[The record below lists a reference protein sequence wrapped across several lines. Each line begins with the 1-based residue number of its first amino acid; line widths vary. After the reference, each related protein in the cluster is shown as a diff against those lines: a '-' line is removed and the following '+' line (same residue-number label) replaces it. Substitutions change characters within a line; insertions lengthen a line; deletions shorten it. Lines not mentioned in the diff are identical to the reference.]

1 MNRALERRT
10 ALQGLPQHYLDTI
23 RLYAALETRGVA
35 DAVPAKQLDL
45 ESQFADALY
54 NALQAFYSAPFHQGY
69 TDIPKSGEA
78 AIVGWLKGKYGDN
91 PQWAS
96 HMISVI
102 LPFLRKGLKSGVEQ
116 GLELLDSP
124 EQDVIITNEELLAD
138 AADRASSLMAVDSDV
153 SLTNTTINDL
163 GRTLFKAIVA
173 DVAFSV
179 ALAALAAHIQARSI
193 LIAEYETSRLVSI
206 GMVETYQRNGV
217 VHMVYN
223 IRDSDACKIC
233 TPDDGKQF
241 LIKPELWLPRHAH
254 CRCFYTPD
262 TTNWNPPD
270 EWWQGK

>member
-1 MNRALERRT
+1 M
-10 ALQGLPQHYLDTI
+10 
-23 RLYAALETRGVA
+23 
-35 DAVPAKQLDL
+35 
-45 ESQFADALY
+45 
-54 NALQAFYSAPFHQGY
+54 
-69 TDIPKSGEA
+69 
-78 AIVGWLKGKYGDN
+78 
-91 PQWAS
+91 
-96 HMISVI
+96 
-102 LPFLRKGLKSGVEQ
+102 LPFLRQGLKSGVEQ
-116 GLELLDSP
+116 GLELLDAP
-124 EQDVIITNEELLAD
+124 VDGVIVSNEELLAD
-138 AADRASSLMAVDSDV
+138 VADRASSLMAVDSEV
-153 SLTNTTINDL
+153 SLTNTTINNL
-163 GRTLFKAIVA
+163 GKTLFNAVVSDI
-173 DVAFSV
+173 AFGV
-179 ALAALAAHIQARSI
+179 ALAAMAAHIQARSI

>member
-1 MNRALERRT
+1 MNRALERL
-10 ALQGLPQHYLDTI
+10 AAFQGIPQHYLDTI

-45 ESQFADALY
+45 EARFADALY
-54 NALQAFYSAPFHQGY
+54 KALEAFYSAPFAQGY
-69 TDIPKSGEA
+69 SDIPESSEA
-78 AIVGWLKGKYGDN
+78 AIVGWLKRQYGQN

-96 HMISVI
+96 GVISTM
-102 LPFLRKGLKSGVEQ
+102 LPFLRQGLKSGVEQ
-116 GLELLDSP
+116 GLELLDAP
-124 EQDVIITNEELLAD
+124 VDGVIVSNEELLAD
-138 AADRASSLMAVDSDV
+138 VVDRASSLMAVDSEV
-153 SLTNTTINDL
+153 SLTNTTINNL
-163 GRTLFKAIVA
+163 GKTLFNAVVSDI
-173 DVAFSV
+173 AFGV
-179 ALAALAAHIQARSI
+179 ALAAMAAHIQARSI

-241 LIKPELWLPRHAH
+241 LIKPSLWLPRHNH

-262 TTNWNPPD
+262 TTNWNPPE